1 MSTEKVRLA
10 IIGCGGM
17 AGAHLNGYIWLKN
30 QGLDRFDFVAMCD
43 VVESQAQQFAQKAAE
58 SQGGATPK
66 VYTDMNAM
74 LENEELHAADICMPH
89 FLHHTT
95 AIACMEAGVDV
106 IVEKPLAVTVKAGK
120 KMIEAAGKYNRIL
133 ATAEQVRRWVGPRTV
148 EWAINKEK
156 LIGKP
161 HLFFCQTVGGPKDDP
176 ENPIRNQ
183 RITWRQNKL
192 TGGGNGIIDGGVHYA
207 DLLIYFFG
215 EVDEVYAK
223 VDNLRKF
230 QFRDEHDN
238 LVPAT
243 VEDTSI
249 ATLTFK
255 NGVTGTWII
264 TGAAPGRRISYNSY
278 HGSRGSIYGG
288 GGTYPQA
295 PQLQLW
301 NDTITEPDKLQ
312 QMYMDSL
319 GKEEKERLFPHGITE
334 GVTIEVYD
342 FIKAVV
348 QRTRP
353 ELDGL
358 DGLKA
363 QTICEAI
370 YESSWCGQAVKVA
383 DVFDEKITGYQDEI
397 NERWRIW

>member
-17 AGAHLNGYIWLKN
+17 AGAHLNGYIHLKN
-30 QGLDRFDFVAMCD
+30 QGIDQFDFVAMCD

-58 SQGGATPK
+58 SQGGVTPK

-120 KMIEAAGKYNRIL
+120 KMIEAAEKYNRIL

-161 HLFFCQTVGGPKDDP
+161 HMFFCQTVGGPRDDP

-223 VDNLRKF
+223 VDNLKKF

-255 NGVTGTWII
+255 NGVTGTWIV
-264 TGAAPGRRISYNSY
+264 TGAAPGRSISYNSY

-319 GKEEKERLFPHGITE
+319 SQEEKERLFPHGITE

-342 FIKAVV
+342 FIQSVV

-397 NERWRIW
+397 NQRWRIW

>member
-10 IIGCGGM
+10 IVGCGGM
-17 AGAHLNGYIWLKN
+17 AGAHLNGYVHLKN
-30 QGLDRFDFVAMCD
+30 QGLDQFDFVAMCD
-43 VVESQAQQFAQKAAE
+43 VVEDRAQQFAKKAAE
-58 SQGGATPK
+58 SQNGAMPK
-66 VYTDMNAM
+66 VYTDMHAM
-74 LENEELHAADICMPH
+74 LEKEELQAADICMPH

-95 AIACMEAGVDV
+95 AIACMEAGLDV

-120 KMIEAAGKYNRIL
+120 KMIETAEKYNRIL

-161 HLFFCQTVGGPKDDP
+161 RMFFCQTVGGSNDDP

-223 VDNLRKF
+223 VDNLKQF
-230 QFRDEHDN
+230 QFRDEDDN

-255 NGVTGTWII
+255 SGVTGTWIV
-264 TGAAPGRRISYNSY
+264 TSAAPGRRISYNSY
-278 HGSRGSIYGG
+278 HGSRGSIHGG
-288 GGTYPQA
+288 SGTYPQA

-301 NDTITEPDKLQ
+301 NETITEPDKLQ

-319 GKEEKERLFPHGITE
+319 SKEEKERLFPHGITE

-342 FIKAVV
+342 FIHAIV
-348 QRTRP
+348 QGTCP

-397 NERWRIW
+397 NERWGI